1 MVAPFPY
8 EAVAGAVRDV
18 IEAEA
23 LNLFANYAWVV
34 RLADEMNAEKEIDLK
49 RAKNLVFHARQFRFW
64 YDALQAR
71 VSAGS
76 HTQAQIADVIEGVFG
91 AKKCRWPTRLVMNA
105 DLSALHAAF
114 GALADWIETNA
125 GQYKQG
131 YSVLKEISPGVDT
144 DESIKIAK
152 PAAAASRLSEF
163 RALFA
168 ANTAALAK
176 KG

>member
-1 MVAPFPY
+1 MAAPFPY
-8 EAVAGAVRDV
+8 EATAGAVRDV

-23 LNLFANYAWVV
+23 LNLFANYMWTA
-34 RLADEMNAEKEIDLK
+34 RLADEMNTEAEIDLK
-49 RAKNLVFHARQFRFW
+49 RAKQLVFHARQLRRW
-64 YDALQAR
+64 YDALQAHITDGTH
-71 VSAGS
+71 S
-76 HTQAQIADVIEGVFG
+76 QAQIADVIEGIFAV
-91 AKKCRWPTRLVMNA
+91 KKCRWATRLAMNA
-105 DLSALHAAF
+105 DLTALYAAS
-114 GALADWIETNA
+114 GTLADWIEANA

-152 PAAAASRLSEF
+152 PAAAATRLAEF

-168 ANTAALAK
+168 ANAVAAIK